1 MFLFDAGAGV
11 FVTAV
16 VAGTIAIIHPF
27 DAMQRPFLRDIVF
40 YLAAVFWTFS
50 VMWDKE
56 ITKIE
61 AIGQAY
67 LQILNF
73 RFLLSS
79 GLWALRV
86 LFLPTVEN
94 LLTFVSA
101 D

>member
-1 MFLFDAGAGV
+1 MNLFHTLDLILDVITFEFLTSVSGAGV

-50 VMWDKE
+50 VMWDKK

-61 AIGQAY
+61 AIGK
-67 LQILNF
+67 LN
-73 RFLLSS
+73 
-79 GLWALRV
+79 LRYI
-86 LFLPTVEN
+86 
-94 LLTFVSA
+94 SI
-101 D
+101 

>member
-1 MFLFDAGAGV
+1 MKTEYLLYSQKFCWLSVFLFLFDAGAGV

-40 YLAAVFWTFS
+40 YLAAVFCTFS

-67 LQILNF
+67 L
-73 RFLLSS
+73 
-79 GLWALRV
+79 
-86 LFLPTVEN
+86 
-94 LLTFVSA
+94 
-101 D
+101 